1 MYAKRLYVF
10 ITFRRYCECRTGLRR
25 NPCKLPIR
33 PIIMSGLGLN
43 LPNLISLAR
52 LLLVPLEIWLILVG
66 HYGLAFWVLVAA
78 GISDAL
84 DGFIAKRFDR
94 RTRLGALLDPV
105 ADKAM
110 LVSVYITLGAAH
122 QLWTSLVILVV
133 FRDIMIV
140 GGFLLI
146 QLFAVPKH
154 YEPLYISKLNTGVQ
168 IMLVGFVLARLGLG
182 AAAGQIDLVLSL
194 IVGATTVVSG
204 LSYLVRW
211 ARLLAR
217 SEQAL

>member
-66 HYGLAFWVLVAA
+66 RYGLAFWVLVAA

-133 FRDIMIV
+133 FRDVMIV

-182 AAAGQIDLVLSL
+182 VAAGHIDLVLSL

>member
-1 MYAKRLYVF
+1 MLCV
-10 ITFRRYCECRTGLRR
+10 CRTGLRR

-66 HYGLAFWVLVAA
+66 HYGLA
-78 GISDAL
+78 
-84 DGFIAKRFDR
+84 
-94 RTRLGALLDPV
+94 
-105 ADKAM
+105 M

-133 FRDIMIV
+133 FRDVMIV

>member
-1 MYAKRLYVF
+1 VYAKRLYAF
-10 ITFRRYCECRTGLRR
+10 ISCTGLRR
-25 NPCKLPIR
+25 NPCKLRIR

-66 HYGLAFWVLVAA
+66 RYGLAFWVLVAA

-133 FRDIMIV
+133 FRDVMIV

-182 AAAGQIDLVLSL
+182 AVAGQIDLVLSL

>member
-1 MYAKRLYVF
+1 
-10 ITFRRYCECRTGLRR
+10 
-25 NPCKLPIR
+25 
-33 PIIMSGLGLN
+33 
-43 LPNLISLAR
+43 
-52 LLLVPLEIWLILVG
+52 
-66 HYGLAFWVLVAA
+66 
-78 GISDAL
+78 
-84 DGFIAKRFDR
+84 
-94 RTRLGALLDPV
+94 
-105 ADKAM
+105 
-110 LVSVYITLGAAH
+110 
-122 QLWTSLVILVV
+122 
-133 FRDIMIV
+133 MIV

-182 AAAGQIDLVLSL
+182 AVAGQIDLVLSL